1 MLFYC
6 KEDFYARSA
15 KSRKLSRKSEKECAL
30 MMKQGDA
37 TAREKI
43 IISYLPA
50 VAAYVRKMP
59 ARMQTYALICRF
71 VAALEKAV
79 DTFDFLQDNCYIDSI
94 ISEQVCAISFFKNGT
109 CHSLDKHI
117 VLESCNL
124 FHNSLS
130 NILKVVSSKN

>member
-79 DTFDFLQDNCYIDSI
+79 DTFDFLQDN
-94 ISEQVCAISFFKNGT
+94 EAFLHRLSFVLRKE
-109 CHSLDKHI
+109 SVSHI
-117 VLESCNL
+117 AEYGVLFEVE
-124 FHNSLS
+124 
-130 NILKVVSSKN
+130 K